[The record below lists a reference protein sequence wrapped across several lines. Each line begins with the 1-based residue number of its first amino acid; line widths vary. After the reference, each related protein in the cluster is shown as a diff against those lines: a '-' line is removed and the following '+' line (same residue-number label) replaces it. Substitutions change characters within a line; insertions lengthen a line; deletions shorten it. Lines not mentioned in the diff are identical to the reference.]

1 MEIIQKLLFIKKDS
15 NFLFRLLVINFK
27 KGDFIM
33 KLFDN
38 EDDELDDLLENIT
51 RNDPAK

>member
-33 KLFDN
+33 KLFD
-38 EDDELDDLLENIT
+38 DELDDLLENIT